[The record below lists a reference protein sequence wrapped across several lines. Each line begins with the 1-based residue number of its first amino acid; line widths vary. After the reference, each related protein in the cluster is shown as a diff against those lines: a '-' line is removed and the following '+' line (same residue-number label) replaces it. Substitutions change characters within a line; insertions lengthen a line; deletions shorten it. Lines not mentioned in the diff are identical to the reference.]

1 MPDKPTTRNVS
12 LTPEIEAFIAG
23 RIASRRFRNASEVMR
38 AALHLP
44 ERTEPPKDA
53 PARWGRDAGT
63 SHNPE
68 RT

>member
-1 MPDKPTTRNVS
+1 MPDKPTTRNVP

-23 RIASRRFRNASEVMR
+23 RIASGRFRNASEVMR

-44 ERTEPPKDA
+44 ERTEPWKDA
-53 PARWGRDAGT
+53 PARWGRGVGT